1 MKIVSGTRA
10 SVLSLIPLIVL
21 MGAGTVSAGPGHEAK
36 KIKVL
41 TTVAPITNIVR
52 NVAGSNVEL
61 HGLIPEGAD
70 SHTFEPVPSDVK
82 YIAQADLIILNGLH
96 LEAPTMTLV
105 EANKKKTAQV
115 VQIADQT
122 IARKDWVYDFSFP
135 EDQGDPNPH
144 LWLNVAHAM
153 KYAELVRDAL
163 IRVDPSHQAA
173 YEANAK
179 AYLAKLTQLDDAIMA
194 TMKTIPSK
202 NRKLVTYHDSWAYF
216 CPRYG
221 CTVIGAVQPSDFA
234 QPSPQDMVALIK
246 QLRAEAVPAIFGSEV
261 FPSKILDQ
269 IGREAKVKFID
280 TLRDDDLPGDLD
292 DPRHTYVGM
301 MKENVE
307 TMARVLGGDAS
318 ALKAIDPANVERA
331 APEGSK

>member
-1 MKIVSGTRA
+1 MNIKTPGYLGAWAVSVTALLGIAAA
-10 SVLSLIPLIVL
+10 SAAAPTSGGSSIR
-21 MGAGTVSAGPGHEAK
+21 
-36 KIKVL
+36 VL

-52 NVAGSNVEL
+52 NVAGPDVEL

-105 EANKKKTAQV
+105 EANKKKTAHV
-115 VQIADQT
+115 ILLADQT

-163 IRVDPSHQAA
+163 IRVDPLHQAA
-173 YEANAK
+173 YDANTK
-179 AYLAKLTQLDDAIMA
+179 AYLAKLRQLDEAIMA

-246 QLRAEAVPAIFGSEV
+246 QLKAEAVPAIFGSEV

-269 IGREAKVKFID
+269 IGREAGVKFID

-307 TMARVLGGDAS
+307 TMVRVLGGDAS
-318 ALKAIDPANVERA
+318 ALKAIDPSNGGR
-331 APEGSK
+331 